1 MHLNRYFLPRYAV
14 AAVIAGGMLL
24 VAGCGGKK
32 APSPAPEEQGS
43 HSPAAVSV
51 KGKASAPHAGTGRE
65 AVVVTQGLPGR
76 SFVKAN
82 AQERQ
87 ALDKALKLFKSSGG
101 DAQARLDAL
110 SELMGVDDK
119 EVLAVAQLA
128 LAAADPEQRRM
139 ALELL
144 ADFASADIL
153 PLVTQGL
160 GDADPAV
167 RQAALDALDEQ
178 HSPAVAAL
186 LAKTVN
192 DRDEETR
199 AAALN
204 RLFEETP
211 AVYAPLLHEA
221 LASTYP
227 EVREKTLDLLFEH
240 GSPAGV
246 EALFAALDTPDAEF
260 REQVND
266 TLDKLISQRFN
277 SAEEARTFWQ
287 YHRNEFDAELNPTR

>member
-1 MHLNRYFLPRYAV
+1 MHLNRCFLPRHAV
-14 AAVIAGGMLL
+14 AAAITGALL
-24 VAGCGGKK
+24 FVAGCGGQK
-32 APSPAPEEQGS
+32 APSPAPEAQGA
-43 HSPAAVSV
+43 HSPPAVSAQ
-51 KGKASAPHAGTGRE
+51 GKASASHAGRKPTMAAEGP
-65 AVVVTQGLPGR
+65 TGR
-76 SFVKAN
+76 SFVKAD

-87 ALDKALKLFKSSGG
+87 ALEQALKLFKSSGG

-119 EVLAVAQLA
+119 EVLTVAQLA
-128 LAAADPEQRRM
+128 LAGTDPEQRRM

-144 ADFASADIL
+144 ADFTSADIL

-167 RQAALDALDEQ
+167 RQAALAALAEQ
-178 HSPAVAAL
+178 HSPAVAGL

-192 DRDEETR
+192 DNDEETR
-199 AAALN
+199 AAALS
-204 RLFEETP
+204 RLFEEAP

-227 EVREKTLDLLFEH
+227 EVREKTLDLLFEN

-246 EALFAALDTPDAEF
+246 EALFAALDTSDAEF